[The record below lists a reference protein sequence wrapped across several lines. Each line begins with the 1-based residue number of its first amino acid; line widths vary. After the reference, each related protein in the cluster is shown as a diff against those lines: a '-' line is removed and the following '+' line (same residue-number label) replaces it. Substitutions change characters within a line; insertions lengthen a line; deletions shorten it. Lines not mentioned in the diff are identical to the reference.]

1 MRREWDSNPYAPFG
15 TNGFQNRRRYPESFD
30 LPLRICTPTQTRT
43 ENTGFGDQ
51 RDTDFTIGVFIIAR
65 TAGVEPAGP
74 KPRFWRPLTS
84 PMDALVC
91 RHGLVNPRHNLF
103 SICQ

>member
-1 MRREWDSNPYAPFG
+1 
-15 TNGFQNRRRYPESFD
+15 
-30 LPLRICTPTQTRT
+30 
-43 ENTGFGDQ
+43 
-51 RDTDFTIGVFIIAR
+51 VFIIAR